1 MAGWRACPKRTL
13 PPAAGICLLVH
24 GQCSPGDNSRRDTNV
39 IGDSI
44 HILGRNY
51 VSQPSWV
58 TCHHSNHALWVCW
71 MWQQVLIAT
80 NRCYFS
86 ILELWSYI
94 VCPLFSTENP
104 ISSFLSHGD
113 VHWPRYFSSSPNLFH
128 GIFVVSNRITQSE
141 HCAGWEHWRYRE
153 RYSMEKCDQD

>member
-1 MAGWRACPKRTL
+1 MACWSACPKRTL
-13 PPAAGICLLVH
+13 PPAAGICLLLC

-44 HILGRNY
+44 HILGGNY

-58 TCHHSNHALWVCW
+58 TCHHSSHTLWACW
-71 MWQQVLIAT
+71 MWQQILIAT

-94 VCPLFSTENP
+94 ILNGKSASSCHTEMSNGHSTFSHPQTCFMASSLFPTESHNQSVRRLGPLEVQS
-104 ISSFLSHGD
+104 ISMG
-113 VHWPRYFSSSPNLFH
+113 
-128 GIFVVSNRITQSE
+128 
-141 HCAGWEHWRYRE
+141 
-153 RYSMEKCDQD
+153 KCDQD